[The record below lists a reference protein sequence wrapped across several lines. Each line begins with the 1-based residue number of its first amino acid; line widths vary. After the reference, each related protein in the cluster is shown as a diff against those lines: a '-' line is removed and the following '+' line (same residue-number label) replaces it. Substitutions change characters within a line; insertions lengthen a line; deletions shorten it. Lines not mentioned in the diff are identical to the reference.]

1 MKQRII
7 RAALNDAVT
16 PRQRENRELA
26 RIAACEGIVLLK
38 NDGALPVK
46 PGKLAL
52 YGAGASRTV
61 KGGTGS
67 GEVNERHAVTILE
80 GLELAGYE
88 ITTYGWIRD
97 FEAECREAEQ
107 RWLENRSAQ
116 GAGLMNSMLRPFTPP
131 AGRVINDADV
141 AASSCDTAIYVVSR
155 QAGEGADKKLRD
167 GEFDLS
173 DAEKQSIRKMAESYK
188 NSVLVINSGSYMDI
202 GDLDETVSAVIWF
215 CQQGMEGGAALADIL
230 SGRVSPSGKLTDT
243 WARRYADVPC
253 AMQYSYLNGD
263 PLHEYYRE
271 GIYVGYRYYDSFDAP
286 RRYPF
291 GFGLS
296 YTQFSLGRAEVRLE
310 SGNIVVSVPVRNTG
324 GMRGKEVIQ
333 VYVSAPQG
341 ELVKEYQRLTG
352 FAKTRSLAPGEEETV
367 CISFPLDYMA
377 SYSEPR
383 AAYILEA
390 GRYIIRVGNSSV
402 STLPAAVITL
412 DSTAVLQKL
421 RNICPVKTEFDE
433 IAPAIRRDAV
443 EPTPAIQL
451 ELHATDIRPRT
462 AEYYEPAVCRDGNVR
477 GILSKLTTGDMIDLC
492 VGTGVAG
499 MFSTSYNYT
508 PGAVGRTT
516 DKLVD
521 KGVANLNLADGP
533 AGLRLLRVS
542 ALNSRGRLRF
552 KDGAYINDLM
562 KALPAPVREHFDASP
577 EDKTLYQ
584 YATAF
589 PVGTALAQSWN
600 TALCERVGAAVA
612 REMDEYG
619 VSIWLAPAMNIHR
632 NPLCGRNFEYFSED
646 PVLTGKLAAAVTRG
660 VQSIDGCSA
669 TIKHFAC
676 NNLED
681 DRNRSDS
688 IVHERALREI
698 YLKGFE
704 ICVREAQPRALMTSY
719 NMLNGVYTPN
729 SHDLCTA
736 VLRCEWG
743 FDGVV
748 MTDWYSTLPGLAD
761 AGSAIGA
768 GNDMIMPG
776 TPLDKLS
783 IRHGLKKFRLT
794 DDDLRRSA
802 ARILQIILTSRMG
815 RTEQP

>member
-131 AGRVINDADV
+131 SGRVISDADV

-188 NSVLVINSGSYMDI
+188 SSVLVINSGSYMDI
-202 GDLDETVSAVIWF
+202 GGLDETVSAVIWF

-296 YTQFSLGRAEVRLE
+296 YTRFSLGRAEVSLE

-324 GMRGKEVIQ
+324 GMCGKEVVQ

-367 CISFPLDYMA
+367 CIRFPLDYMA
-377 SYSEPR
+377 SYSEHR

-443 EPTPAIQL
+443 EPAPAIQL
-451 ELHATDIRPRT
+451 ELHAADIRPRT
-462 AEYYEPAVCRDGNVR
+462 AEYYEPAVCRDENVR
-477 GILSKLTTGDMIDLC
+477 AILSKLTTGDMIDLC
-492 VGTGVAG
+492 VGTGIAG
-499 MFSTSYNYT
+499 MFSTSHNYT

-660 VQSIDGCSA
+660 VQSIDGYSA
-669 TIKHFAC
+669 TIKHFTC

-743 FDGVV
+743 FDGIV

-802 ARILQIILTSRMG
+802 ARILQIILTSRVG